1 MNMNISGEDRLHTWD
16 RATDGVTATLTMT
29 CKPACEAQHTRILVV
44 TAPDKLVREYMEM
57 K

>member
-1 MNMNISGEDRLHTWD
+1 MNMNTSGEDRLHAWART
-16 RATDGVTATLTMT
+16 TDGTTAQMVMT
-29 CKPACEAQHTRILVV
+29 CKPACEAQHTRTLVV